1 MSLEKMAEK
10 GFLEPL
16 AGMPEEIDDL
26 LDSAHRH
33 LRDAKLEGI
42 SPESRIIHSYQ
53 VILACATAALRA
65 NDFRAKNVEGK
76 HVHTL
81 DSLKLTL
88 GVGAKSIKYYH
99 SLRRQRHEDFYAGT
113 FHSSAWEADIAL
125 KAAEKLLSRAEDNL
139 RG

>member
-1 MSLEKMAEK
+1 MSLEKMAED
-10 GFLEPL
+10 GLLERL
-16 AGMPEEIDDL
+16 TGMPEEIDDL

-33 LRDAKLEGI
+33 IRDAKLKGI
-42 SPESRIIHSYQ
+42 SPESRIVHSYQ

-81 DSLKLTL
+81 ESIKFTL
-88 GVGAKSIKYYH
+88 GVGARNIKYFH
-99 SLRRQRHEDFYAGT
+99 SLRRKRHEDFYEGT
-113 FHSSAWEADIAL
+113 FHCSSEEAEIAF
-125 KAAEKLLSRAEDNL
+125 KAAERILALAEDKL